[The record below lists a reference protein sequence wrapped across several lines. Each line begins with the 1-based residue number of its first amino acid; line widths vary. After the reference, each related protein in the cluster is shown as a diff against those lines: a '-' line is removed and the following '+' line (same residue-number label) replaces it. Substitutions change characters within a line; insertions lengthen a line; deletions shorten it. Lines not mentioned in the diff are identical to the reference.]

1 MWAAKHLDFQM
12 TPTQM
17 TAKQLEAIKATFPWR
32 TEVVQMHPIGG
43 LVKLIDRNGDEVP
56 IFNMTGF
63 LEVVT
68 QKMAR
73 NLASDSEQQKA

>member
-12 TPTQM
+12 TTQM

-32 TEVVQMHPIGG
+32 TEVVQTHAIGG

-56 IFNMTGF
+56 IFDMTGF

-73 NLASDSEQQKA
+73 NLASDSEQQKE